1 MRRREFITL
10 LGSTAAAW
18 PFAARAQPPVKPLIG
33 FLNSASPSAYAPMV
47 AAFQDALN
55 QMGFVDGRDV
65 AIEYH
70 WAQGDYDLLPWFAA
84 TLVNH
89 KVAVIIS
96 GGGPASLAAKSATTT
111 IPIIFSSR
119 ADPVQITVSL
129 LSKSS
134 LCMQSHQAPH

>member
-70 WAQGDYDLLPWFAA
+70 WAEGDYDLLPWFAA

-96 GGGPASLAAKSATTT
+96 GGAQRHWQLRVRLQRSRS
-111 IPIIFSSR
+111 SSR
-119 ADPVQITVSL
+119 QGPTR
-129 LSKSS
+129 SK
-134 LCMQSHQAPH
+134 

>member
-70 WAQGDYDLLPWFAA
+70 WAEGDYDLVRNYSSEPQGSSDNLR
-84 TLVNH
+84 
-89 KVAVIIS
+89 
-96 GGGPASLAAKSATTT
+96 GGPSVTGS
-111 IPIIFSSR
+111 
-119 ADPVQITVSL
+119 
-129 LSKSS
+129 
-134 LCMQSHQAPH
+134 